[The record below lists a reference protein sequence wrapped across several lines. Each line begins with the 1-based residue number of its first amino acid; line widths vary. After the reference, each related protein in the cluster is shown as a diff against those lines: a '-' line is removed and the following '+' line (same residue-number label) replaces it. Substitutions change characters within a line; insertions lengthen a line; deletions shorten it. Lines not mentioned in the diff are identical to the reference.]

1 MYVCM
6 YVCMDGWM
14 YVCMYVCMC
23 IYIFMVEIEH
33 HSQVAQAVPPPPSV
47 PEAGCLRIPSCCKM
61 KTLRNQQRLNPTLN
75 AGKKKVYD
83 FYEENIPFSI
93 LLERL
98 KMMSLFLRRH
108 GVG

>member
-6 YVCMDGWM
+6 YACMYVWMDGCM

-75 AGKKKVYD
+75 AGKKRCMTFMKKTFHFPYYWND
-83 FYEENIPFSI
+83 
-93 LLERL
+93 
-98 KMMSLFLRRH
+98 
-108 GVG
+108 